1 VGWLVLT
8 RRERQ
13 RILIGDHVVIEV
25 ISARWGE
32 AKIAIQAPEE
42 IAIHRQ
48 EVRKR
53 IERERGA
60 E

>member
-1 VGWLVLT
+1 M
-8 RRERQ
+8 
-13 RILIGDHVVIEV
+13 
-25 ISARWGE
+25 SAKKT
-32 AKIAIQAPEE
+32 AIDKIAIQAPEE